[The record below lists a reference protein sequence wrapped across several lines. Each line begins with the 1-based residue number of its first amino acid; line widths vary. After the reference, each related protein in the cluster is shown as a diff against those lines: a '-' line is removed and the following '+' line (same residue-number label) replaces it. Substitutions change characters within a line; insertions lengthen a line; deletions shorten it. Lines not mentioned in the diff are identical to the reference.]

1 MLYNI
6 LSPLHKGNGNMFI
19 NDPFQ
24 VARSFMI
31 DEMEETV
38 PKSPILESESDNIQ
52 FIYHIAFDIVAMVIV
67 AFGILSNLFNL
78 IVLTRPTLKG
88 VMYVYLIALAVS
100 NLSALIISIPALLR
114 IANPSTLAQNRTYAT
129 LFYFA
134 HLEIPILNIL
144 ITTSAYIIVCSTV
157 YLFIAIYQPNCF
169 RRFYTYKTA
178 YLNVAISFL
187 FGVIINAPFVG
198 QKYIKEHCLDR
209 NETKPREVHDGIHFP
224 IFRTSLDEFQGC
236 INKTYVVS
244 TNTEY
249 VNSLKGYAYV
259 SRFFLQFGP
268 IALILILTICIV
280 LRFNAI
286 IKERKANAIMHQD
299 GSDREN
305 NESGMYTPEEKR
317 MVFLIIS
324 IAVTFLICNLP
335 AAILSIIYITDPESF
350 NKSHISAGYAIFR
363 SISNNFELLGLC
375 LNLAIYCFCSS
386 DIRKTC
392 IKTFFDNFI
401 LSSLCRFC

>member
-1 MLYNI
+1 MLYDI
-6 LSPLHKGNGNMFI
+6 LSPLHKTNGSMFI

-38 PKSPILESESDNIQ
+38 PKSPTLELESDKIQ
-52 FIYHIAFDIVAMVIV
+52 FIYHIAFDIVAMMIV
-67 AFGILSNLFNL
+67 AFGILSNVFNL
-78 IVLTRPTLKG
+78 VVLTRPTLKG

-114 IANPSTLAQNRTYAT
+114 IANPSTLAHNSSYAT

-144 ITTSAYIIVCSTV
+144 ITTSAYIIVCTTV

-187 FGVIINAPFVG
+187 FGIIINAPFFG
-198 QKYIKEHCLDR
+198 QKYIKGHCLDR

-224 IFRTSLDEFQGC
+224 IFRTNLDPFQGC
-236 INKTYVVS
+236 INKTYIIS

-249 VNSLKGYAYV
+249 VNSLQGYAYV

-268 IALILILTICIV
+268 IALISILTICIV
-280 LRFNAI
+280 LQFNAI
-286 IKERKANAIMHQD
+286 IKERKEHVSKHQD
-299 GSDREN
+299 GSDRE
-305 NESGMYTPEEKR
+305 NESGMYTPEERR

-350 NKSHISAGYAIFR
+350 NKSHISAGFAIFR

-375 LNLAIYCFCSS
+375 LNLTIYCFCSS

-392 IKTFFDNFI
+392 IKTFFGNFMF
-401 LSSLCRFC
+401 SKLCKFR

>member
-1 MLYNI
+1 MLYEI
-6 LSPLHKGNGNMFI
+6 LSPLHKSNGSMFI
-19 NDPFQ
+19 NDPLQ

-31 DEMEETV
+31 DEMVETI
-38 PKSPILESESDNIQ
+38 PKSPTLELESENIQ
-52 FIYHIAFDIVAMVIV
+52 FIYYIAFDIVAMIIV

-78 IVLTRPTLKG
+78 IVLSRPTLKG

-100 NLSALIISIPALLR
+100 NLLALIISIPALLR

-259 SRFFLQFGP
+259 SRVFLQFGP
-268 IALILILTICIV
+268 MALISILTICIV

-286 IKERKANAIMHQD
+286 IKEIKANAIMHQD

-305 NESGMYTPEEKR
+305 NEIGMYTPEEKR

-392 IKTFFDNFI
+392 IKTVFDNFI
-401 LSSLCRFC
+401 FSRLCRFC

>member
-1 MLYNI
+1 MLYDI
-6 LSPLHKGNGNMFI
+6 LSPLHKSNGSISI

-31 DEMEETV
+31 AEMEETV
-38 PKSPILESESDNIQ
+38 PKSPILELESDDIQ

-100 NLSALIISIPALLR
+100 NLLALIISIPAVQR
-114 IANPSTLAQNRTYAT
+114 IANSFTLAQNSTYAS
-129 LFYFA
+129 LFYIA

-144 ITTSAYIIVCSTV
+144 ITTSAYIIVCTTV

-187 FGVIINAPFVG
+187 FGFIINAPFFG
-198 QKYIKEHCLDR
+198 QKYIKEYCLDK
-209 NETKPREVHDGIHFP
+209 NETKPRQEHDGIHFP
-224 IFRTSLDEFQGC
+224 IFRTNLDEFEGC
-236 INKTYVVS
+236 INKTYVIS

-249 VNSLKGYAYV
+249 VSSLQGYAYV

-268 IALILILTICIV
+268 IALISILTICIV

-286 IKERKANAIMHQD
+286 IKEIKANAFKHQD

-305 NESGMYTPEEKR
+305 NESGMYTPEERR

-335 AAILSIIYITDPESF
+335 AAILSIIYITDPDSF
-350 NKSHISAGYAIFR
+350 NKSHISIGYAIFR

-392 IKTFFDNFI
+392 IKTFFGNFMF
-401 LSSLCRFC
+401 SRLCRFR